1 MAYLVKLYRLQL
13 NFQMKL
19 NKITRPKTS
28 RSKLCLQ
35 HKLLIWNTVQINPAM
50 QQLERRKRYS
60 LTHVVLSMITNI
72 ASNFIKQTLHSK
84 TENSMQWLIFK
95 RLYLTPLFSKDILQV
110 PFLYTFYVFL
120 KLTSIVNCQQRKY
133 RNYKTKMNWN

>member
-1 MAYLVKLYRLQL
+1 MVYLVKLYRLQL

-35 HKLLIWNTVQINPAM
+35 HKSLIWNTVQINPAM

-72 ASNFIKQTLHSK
+72 VSNFIKQTLHSK

-120 KLTSIVNCQQRKY
+120 KLTSIINCQQRKY